1 MREFL
6 EKNFNWYHL
15 IGMIL
20 FTLLSVLYWYKSGQY
35 SDNIL
40 KNNILLMII
49 WGLLVGYITAD
60 MVSNAMKRKDNQE

>member
-6 EKNFNWYHL
+6 KKNFNLYHL

-20 FTLLSVLYWYKSGQY
+20 FTLLSVLYWYKSGQF

-40 KNNILLMII
+40 KNNLLLMII

>member
-1 MREFL
+1 MKEFL
-6 EKNFNWYHL
+6 KKNFNLYHF

-20 FTLLSVLYWYKSGQY
+20 FTFLAVIYWYKSGQF

-60 MVSNAMKRKDNQE
+60 MVSNAVKRKDNQE

>member
-6 EKNFNWYHL
+6 KKNFNLYHL

-20 FTLLSVLYWYKSGQY
+20 FTFLAVLYWYKSGQF

>member
-6 EKNFNWYHL
+6 IKNFNWYHL
-15 IGMIL
+15 IGMVL
-20 FTLLSVLYWYKSGQY
+20 FSSLAVLYWHKSGQF

-40 KNNILLMII
+40 KNNIILMII

>member
-1 MREFL
+1 
-6 EKNFNWYHL
+6 
-15 IGMIL
+15 MIL
-20 FTLLSVLYWYKSGQY
+20 FTILSVLYWYKSGQF

-40 KNNILLMII
+40 KNNILLMVI

>member
-35 SDNIL
+35 SDKIL

>member
-6 EKNFNWYHL
+6 KKNLNWYHL
-15 IGMIL
+15 IGMVM
-20 FTLLSVLYWYKSGQY
+20 FTILSVLYWYKSGQF

-60 MVSNAMKRKDNQE
+60 MVSNAVKRKDNQE

>member
-20 FTLLSVLYWYKSGQY
+20 FTLLAVLYWYKSGQY
-35 SDNIL
+35 SDNML

>member
-6 EKNFNWYHL
+6 KKNFNLYHL

-20 FTLLSVLYWYKSGQY
+20 FTLLSVLYWHKYGQF

>member
-6 EKNFNWYHL
+6 RKNVNLYHF

-20 FTLLSVLYWYKSGQY
+20 FTILAVFYWYKSGKY

-40 KNNILLMII
+40 KNNILLMIV
-49 WGLLVGYITAD
+49 WGLAVGYITAD
-60 MVSNAMKRKDNQE
+60 MVSHAMKRKDNEE

>member
-6 EKNFNWYHL
+6 KKNLNCYHL
-15 IGMIL
+15 IGMVL
-20 FTLLSVLYWYKSGQY
+20 FTILSVLYWYKSGQF

-60 MVSNAMKRKDNQE
+60 MVSNAVKRKDNQE

>member
-6 EKNFNWYHL
+6 KKNLNLYHL
-15 IGMIL
+15 IGMVM
-20 FTLLSVLYWYKSGQY
+20 FTILSVLYWYKSGQF

-60 MVSNAMKRKDNQE
+60 MVSNAVKRKDNQE

>member
-1 MREFL
+1 MKEFL
-6 EKNFNWYHL
+6 KKNFNLYHF

-20 FTLLSVLYWYKSGQY
+20 FTFLAVIYWYKSGQF

-49 WGLLVGYITAD
+49 WGLLVGYLTAD
-60 MVSNAMKRKDNQE
+60 LVCNAVKRKDNE

>member
-6 EKNFNWYHL
+6 KKNFNLYHL

-20 FTLLSVLYWYKSGQY
+20 FTFLAVLYWYKSGQF
-35 SDNIL
+35 SDTIL

>member
-6 EKNFNWYHL
+6 KKNFNLYHL

-20 FTLLSVLYWYKSGQY
+20 FTLLSVLYWYKSGQF

-40 KNNILLMII
+40 KNNILLMVI

>member
-6 EKNFNWYHL
+6 KKNFNLYHL
-15 IGMIL
+15 VGMIL
-20 FTLLSVLYWYKSGQY
+20 FTLLAVLYWNKSGQY

-60 MVSNAMKRKDNQE
+60 MVSNAVKRKDNQE

>member
-1 MREFL
+1 MKEFL
-6 EKNFNWYHL
+6 KKNFNLYHF

-20 FTLLSVLYWYKSGQY
+20 FTFLAVIYWYKSGQF

-49 WGLLVGYITAD
+49 WGLLVGYLTAD
-60 MVSNAMKRKDNQE
+60 LVSNAVKRKDNE

>member
-20 FTLLSVLYWYKSGQY
+20 FTLLSVLYWYI
-35 SDNIL
+35 SDN
-40 KNNILLMII
+40 M
-49 WGLLVGYITAD
+49 GFVGRLYHCRYGEQRD
-60 MVSNAMKRKDNQE
+60 EKKR

>member
-6 EKNFNWYHL
+6 KKNFNLYHL
-15 IGMIL
+15 IVMIL
-20 FTLLSVLYWYKSGQY
+20 FTLLSVLYWYKSGQF

-40 KNNILLMII
+40 KNNLLLMII

>member
-6 EKNFNWYHL
+6 KKNFNLYHL

-20 FTLLSVLYWYKSGQY
+20 FTFLAVLYWYKSGQF

-40 KNNILLMII
+40 KNNILMMII

>member
-6 EKNFNWYHL
+6 KKNFNWYHL

-20 FTLLSVLYWYKSGQY
+20 FTLLAVLYWYKSGQF
-35 SDNIL
+35 SDNML